1 MVDSLMYQEDYF
13 VVLEPEQ
20 TEQFLTPEELL
31 DKLKLVIQSDQLDL
45 PLDLQKFSTLEKKAE
60 YLKDNYC
67 ELNGDDG
74 QYLQWY
80 AVRLEK

>member
-13 VVLEPEQ
+13 VVLETEQ
-20 TEQFLTPEELL
+20 TEQFLTPDELSE
-31 DKLKLVIQSDQLDL
+31 KLKSVIQTQKLDL
-45 PLDLQKFSTLEKKAE
+45 PVDLQKFSTLDEQAK
-60 YLKDNYC
+60 YLRNNYC

-80 AVRLEK
+80 VVRLEK